1 MGSLKS
7 VFKSWNVLLL
17 VVAVMLALVAISP
30 NPWAS
35 GVNIVNVESN
45 SSAELNGLTAGMII
59 NGVDGAQIDDVGG
72 FMAAMATVSDGDIVS
87 FDTNS
92 GTFKVIASEENGTVD
107 IGLTVEARSTSRL
120 KKGLDLAGGV
130 RALLKPE
137 DDVSEDTMQDII
149 TITEKRLNTYGISDI
164 TVRQVS
170 DLEGNDYIL
179 VEVPGANKAEVA
191 DLLEQQGKFE
201 AKIAND
207 SILRGDKDIK
217 HVCRTPD
224 CSGIDTR
231 AGCGKNGDQWSCRF
245 QFKID
250 ISPEAAAKHACATGK
265 LSVVTKDSGRYL
277 SETLD
282 LYLDDELVDSLF
294 ISEDLKGS
302 DTTSFTIQGPGY
314 GHTKQDA
321 QIDATTNMRAMQ
333 TILISG
339 SLPVGLEIAK
349 MDVVSPALG
358 DNFLN
363 VALIA
368 LVAAVLAVGIV
379 VFIRY
384 RKIKIALPMVLTG
397 LSEILIILG
406 VAAAINW
413 RLDLAS
419 IAGILAAVGTGVDD
433 QIIITDEVL
442 AGEHA
447 RSWKERLKRAFFIIF
462 AAYFTTVVA
471 MLPLWWMGAGL
482 VKGFAV
488 TTIIGVTIGVFLT
501 RPAFAKVVEHLLK
514 RGE

>member
-1 MGSLKS
+1 
-7 VFKSWNVLLL
+7 
-17 VVAVMLALVAISP
+17 
-30 NPWAS
+30 
-35 GVNIVNVESN
+35 
-45 SSAELNGLTAGMII
+45 
-59 NGVDGAQIDDVGG
+59 
-72 FMAAMATVSDGDIVS
+72 
-87 FDTNS
+87 
-92 GTFKVIASEENGTVD
+92 
-107 IGLTVEARSTSRL
+107 
-120 KKGLDLAGGV
+120 
-130 RALLKPE
+130 
-137 DDVSEDTMQDII
+137 
-149 TITEKRLNTYGISDI
+149 
-164 TVRQVS
+164 
-170 DLEGNDYIL
+170 
-179 VEVPGANKAEVA
+179 
-191 DLLEQQGKFE
+191 
-201 AKIAND
+201 
-207 SILRGDKDIK
+207 
-217 HVCRTPD
+217 
-224 CSGIDTR
+224 
-231 AGCGKNGDQWSCRF
+231 
-245 QFKID
+245 
-250 ISPEAAAKHACATGK
+250 
-265 LSVVTKDSGRYL
+265 
-277 SETLD
+277 